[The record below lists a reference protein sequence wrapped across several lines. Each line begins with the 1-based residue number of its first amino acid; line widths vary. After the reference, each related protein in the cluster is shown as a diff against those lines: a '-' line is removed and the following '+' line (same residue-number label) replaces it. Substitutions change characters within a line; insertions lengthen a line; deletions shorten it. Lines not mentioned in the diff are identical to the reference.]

1 MEIVNL
7 QIQIFLLLAVGYIL
21 AKKNF
26 LSKET
31 RTQMTNIVLM
41 VMLPCSIV
49 MSFQIDLTDKVIQS
63 TISVLFISICI
74 QFFYGFLNKILY
86 NRYSQDKKICLQ
98 YGTMV
103 SNAGFMGMPIA
114 QGVFGDIGLLYAS
127 VFLIPQGQNLGSRLL
142 DYTKQQCL
150 QKNITHISL
159 NTIRGFLSDVFY
171 QKNGF
176 YEKTD
181 IVCMGCQLEGE

>member
-1 MEIVNL
+1 MYCSGI
-7 QIQIFLLLAVGYIL
+7 
-21 AKKNF
+21 
-26 LSKET
+26 S
-31 RTQMTNIVLM
+31 RT
-41 VMLPCSIV
+41 
-49 MSFQIDLTDKVIQS
+49 K
-63 TISVLFISICI
+63 
-74 QFFYGFLNKILY
+74 
-86 NRYSQDKKICLQ
+86 
-98 YGTMV
+98 
-103 SNAGFMGMPIA
+103 
-114 QGVFGDIGLLYAS
+114 
-127 VFLIPQGQNLGSRLL
+127 LL